1 MCLVVVVGEMVRIW
15 VMMGWILG
23 RERARS
29 RIVEGKPEARQSAVA
44 APILP
49 SLGPVMRNVRSLT
62 REGKSEAM
70 VEPSVVKLYLDMVV
84 CERRVEGI
92 GR

>member
-1 MCLVVVVGEMVRIW
+1 
-15 VMMGWILG
+15 
-23 RERARS
+23 
-29 RIVEGKPEARQSAVA
+29 
-44 APILP
+44 
-49 SLGPVMRNVRSLT
+49 MRNVRSLT